1 MEDLLS
7 MKKITEFRGEYF
19 FLSNFY
25 ECPVT
30 WNGLTFR
37 NSEAAFQSA
46 KAPESMKESF
56 TFMTAEMSKRVGRS
70 VSLPIDWEQKK
81 ESIMREILICKFTQN
96 EDIKQ
101 GLMDTGDAVLIEG
114 NTWGDKYWGMCYGI
128 GKNRLGNILM
138 EIRTMLREGKVGS

>member
-1 MEDLLS
+1 

-30 WNGLTFR
+30 WNGLTFK

-46 KAPESMKESF
+46 KAPDSMKESF
-56 TFMTAEMSKRVGRS
+56 TFMTAEMSKKVGRS
-70 VSLPIDWEQKK
+70 VALPMNWERNK

-101 GLMDTGDAVLIEG
+101 KLLDTGDAVLIES
-114 NTWGDKYWGMCYGI
+114 NTWGDKYWGMCYGV

-138 EIRTMLREGKVGS
+138 EIRTMLREGKVGP